1 MTLSGDPLPITFH
14 WASAIAAATA
24 DTVIISMVKKSWSR
38 FFFSEASAPT
48 RGKALAI
55 SAEKCV
61 TDVVSRPKRTA
72 LMTMRAVQ
80 IILYARGVTIMP
92 QR

>member
-1 MTLSGDPLPITFH
+1 
-14 WASAIAAATA
+14 
-24 DTVIISMVKKSWSR
+24 
-38 FFFSEASAPT
+38 
-48 RGKALAI
+48 
-55 SAEKCV
+55 
-61 TDVVSRPKRTA
+61 VVSRPKRTA